1 MRKTFE
7 KEDVFSQVV
16 LNDQAFL
23 KKGAASGTNAMLEG
37 RPYLAELEKERIRR
51 STPVLMKVGQSERW
65 QNGRTRELTTALV
78 SLGLSNPAELPTGGD
93 ALGVVPVAALIVPA
107 VQKDEIEKAVRDECS
122 RLGGDAVT
130 ANRDS
135 TKPIRGLPANTE
147 WLQGV
152 EASAFQTYGD
162 YVTMMRSAMTNVA
175 SRYR

>member
-7 KEDVFSQVV
+7 KEDVFSQIV

-37 RPYLAELEKERIRR
+37 LPYLAELEKERIRR

-78 SLGLSNPAELPTGGD
+78 SLGLSNPVELPTGGD
-93 ALGVVPVAALIVPA
+93 ALGIVPVAALIVPA

-135 TKPIRGLPANTE
+135 TLHPRAAAGYLVYHAKAPTWVWTL
-147 WLQGV
+147 V
-152 EASAFQTYGD
+152 EPSF
-162 YVTMMRSAMTNVA
+162 RSQRRDEKMGKG
-175 SRYR
+175 R